1 MCIVT
6 ILNIQ
11 RDEEFV
17 PEFKVYGRRKQNIL
31 GNIFVR
37 HLPTK
42 VITAH
47 TTLILRKIKFCCLIK
62 TVDSKCVYRELYRVL
77 CMFFLPFELYS
88 FIHECIYA
96 KPLSYADKIM
106 NIY

>member
-31 GNIFVR
+31 SNIFVR

-42 VITAH
+42 VITVH
-47 TTLILRKIKFCCLIK
+47 TTLILRKTKFCCLIK
-62 TVDSKCVYRELYRVL
+62 TVDSKCVHREL

-88 FIHECIYA
+88 SIHECIYT